1 MNNEINYTNLLVDK
15 EDDNVRYN
23 DELHKYWTK
32 DENMNCI
39 SVTTLIHK
47 FTTFD
52 EEFWSCYKTLER
64 LISEDK
70 FKEIKPQLLDKKI
83 FKEEY
88 YLKFNILKENFDK
101 EKEILLKEWNDKR
114 ETSCI
119 RGSEIH
125 KKHELEHLAGNT
137 KELQSLKLGGAFTT
151 INDNKIKLGE
161 KGVYPELLISR
172 ISNDGKLRVAG
183 QADLIIIDNNDLYV
197 LDYKGLDLNTPILT
211 TLGFKL
217 LKDITLKDVIFDKDG
232 NETKIKNISKVHYK
246 PCYKIVFDN
255 GEEVIADHEHRWL
268 ISFRQTKNKFKEVIL
283 TTEEIKNAY
292 DLYLSK
298 EESRFLPKI
307 INAKP
312 LNRVEIK
319 LPIDP
324 YILGY
329 WLGDGTSVAGS
340 ITAQNKDF

>member
-15 EDDNVRYN
+15 EDDNVLYN

-197 LDYKGLDLNTPILT
+197 LDYKTNAKIDKKSFYDKKLKKSATMKYPLNNIQDTNFWHYSLQLSTYAWMLEKKYPNLNV
-211 TLGFKL
+211 KL
-217 LKDITLKDVIFDKDG
+217 LMLIHYDHDG
-232 NETKIKNISKVHYK
+232 NCTNYECEYLKSDVERMLAYYK
-246 PCYKIVFDN
+246 KQIEN
-255 GEEVIADHEHRWL
+255 EE
-268 ISFRQTKNKFKEVIL
+268 FKNKHK
-283 TTEEIKNAY
+283 
-292 DLYLSK
+292 
-298 EESRFLPKI
+298 KI
-307 INAKP
+307 N
-312 LNRVEIK
+312 
-319 LPIDP
+319 
-324 YILGY
+324 
-329 WLGDGTSVAGS
+329 
-340 ITAQNKDF
+340 F